1 MKTSLVL
8 GMLLATASTASIAA
22 PAGPTQKQIDQE
34 HVFNLIVHA
43 SYYSP
48 FGEFYIEL
56 SQFVLGLFQSQTHDS
71 TDPVDI
77 NGLPIVSHYDDNTDA
92 FDFAL
97 GDP

>member
-8 GMLLATASTASIAA
+8 GMLLATASAASNAA
-22 PAGPTQKQIDQE
+22 PAGPTRAQVDQE
-34 HVFNLIVHA
+34 HAFNLIVHA

-56 SQFVLGLFQSQTHDS
+56 NQFVRGLLQSQTKDS
-71 TDPVDI
+71 TDPIDI

>member
-1 MKTSLVL
+1 MKTSLALGVL
-8 GMLLATASTASIAA
+8 MATASVAAFAA
-22 PAGPTQKQIDQE
+22 PAAPTEKQVDQE
-34 HVFNLIVHA
+34 HAFNLIVHA

-56 SQFVLGLFQSQTHDS
+56 NQFVLGLLQSQTHDS

-77 NGLPIVSHYDDNTDA
+77 NGLPLLSHYDDDTDA

-97 GDP
+97 GNP

>member
-1 MKTSLVL
+1 MKTSFLL
-8 GMLLATASTASIAA
+8 GMLFATASAASYAA
-22 PAGPTQKQIDQE
+22 PAGPTRSQVDQE
-34 HVFNLIVHA
+34 RVFNLIVHA

-56 SQFVLGLFQSQTHDS
+56 NQFVLGLFQSQTRDS

-77 NGLPIVSHYDDNTDA
+77 NGLPLLSHYDDNADA

>member
-1 MKTSLVL
+1 MKTSLAL
-8 GMLLATASTASIAA
+8 GALMATASVAAFAA
-22 PAGPTQKQIDQE
+22 PTAPTQKQVDQE

-48 FGEFYIEL
+48 FGEFYVEL
-56 SQFVLGLFQSQTHDS
+56 NQFVLGLFQSQTHDS

-77 NGLPIVSHYDDNTDA
+77 NGLPLLSHYDDNADA

>member
-1 MKTSLVL
+1 MKTSLALGVL
-8 GMLLATASTASIAA
+8 MATASVASFASPAA
-22 PAGPTQKQIDQE
+22 PTQRQVDQE
-34 HVFNLIVHA
+34 HVFNLIVRA

-56 SQFVLGLFQSQTHDS
+56 NQFVLGLFQSQTHDA

-77 NGLPIVSHYDDNTDA
+77 NALPIVSHYDDNPDA